1 MATPTYTPLAT
12 LTLASSASSVTFSS
26 IDQSYGDLI
35 LVISANQGAIEGSS
49 GAYINGDT
57 GSNYSRVRA
66 YANGS
71 STFSDASATRS
82 DLGSI
87 SQNSPNQNGLSIS
100 HFMDY
105 SATDKHKTVLTR
117 TNDVD
122 DQVGMF
128 AYRWANTNAVTS
140 IEVFSQTAN
149 DFVVGSTFS
158 LYGVAK

>member
-1 MATPTYTPLAT
+1 MTAAWEVIESQT
-12 LTLASSASSVTFSS
+12 LTSSAASVTFSS
-26 IDQSYGDLI
+26 IPQGYRDLI
-35 LVISANQGAIEGSS
+35 LIVTANEGNVDGGS

-71 STFSDASATRS
+71 STFSDYSATRS

-87 SQNSPNQNGLSIS
+87 SNNSPNQDGLSIN

-117 TNDVD
+117 WNDSGD
-122 DQVGMF
+122 FVGMN
-128 AYRWANTNAVTS
+128 AYRWANTAAITS
-140 IEVFSQTAN
+140 IEVFSQSVN
-149 DFVVGSTFS
+149 DYVAGSTFT
-158 LYGVAK
+158 LYGSNRA